1 MPQYVKELSLI
12 PYIKPYVAAPVKEM
26 EELQKKM
33 ADDYDVVAS
42 QYDALEEASDAIQAL
57 PFEGDL
63 EEKKL
68 VMDNVKK
75 EIEAAAKAGYVNRG
89 RLVRKAF
96 NNLKKGYAPIKEQV
110 TAWEAFK
117 KDVEESVKAGRYKQE
132 YANKILTATKNQYK
146 IQGGLK
152 KSGDGTYAGIS
163 PYLKQYANEVDIN
176 EEVLKAINPI
186 LSHPNSEASK
196 IETVNGDYYVTT
208 EDGVEKVDKDRLKN
222 AVRQMWVNNKSLQA
236 YSRDNALL
244 DYYINPEQA
253 GVIKQDKISKTE
265 QMPAITKK
273 LLQQELDSLKQKENK
288 TGVKYKNILATAEAN
303 LRNKGY
309 VKEENK
315 KVVLNELLNTPD
327 KDFYINHKMQDDLN
341 KAIGL
346 GEAYSYE
353 KLNDAL
359 TLDETSEYKKRQE
372 LNAEKKFTSQ
382 GDFVTSVGATITD
395 QDAVVNN
402 RQTTAVK
409 LNSSAVSSL
418 SSESK
423 NFNDEFKTNLD
434 YKQLKSLA
442 TEIQKNP
449 NNIEQIKTKYGL
461 TNANNDLLLAKLDN
475 INESFSNI
483 NKSIKELRQLKK
495 YNYEVNEII
504 KTPEIITKAKSVYT
518 ILKNNGSVETE
529 KFLIDNNINNYED
542 LITFYRTKESSKH
555 LAEQTKAFNSL
566 PKEIIMGNIHLRAV
580 NTVLDSSKNLYDSIK
595 KSVTANKNK
604 LDNYVVDE
612 YVISNPDTKSS
623 TYQLEQ
629 KITTGISKNI
639 DGQTIEGTNIDLDS
653 YMKEKYDDKKYE
665 LESTS
670 VVLKGFGGNKKIRAT
685 LKVEGETKPVHVY
698 LNLGENS
705 ELVDRYAVSSY
716 IDNSQPKVVRSMT
729 EQSYFDEKIN
739 NPEDLDLI
747 DNTNIKDVVLTGKNR
762 DYHVDKLDNNYYK
775 VYYLDENNQKIPLSK
790 AVKDLNTVRAEIG
803 KAEILDVYK
812 NLSE

>member
-57 PFEGDL
+57 PFKGDL

-68 VMDNVKK
+68 VMDNAKK
-75 EIEAAAKAGYVNRG
+75 EIEAAQKAGDYQNRG

-117 KDVEESVKAGRYKQE
+117 KDVEESVKANRYSQE

-186 LSHPNSEASK
+186 LSHADSKASK

-208 EDGVEKVDKDRLKN
+208 EHGVEKVDKDRLKN
-222 AVRQMWVNNKSLQA
+222 AVQQMWASNKSLQA

-253 GVIKQDKISKTE
+253 GVIKQDKISKIV
-265 QMPAITKK
+265 QMPAITKE

-288 TGVKYKNILATAEAN
+288 TGVKYKNILATAESN
-303 LRNKGY
+303 LRKKGY

-382 GDFVTSVGATITD
+382 GDFVTSGGATITD

-402 RQTTAVK
+402 RQTTAAK

-495 YNYEVNEII
+495 YNYEVNGFI

-529 KFLIDNNINNYED
+529 KFLIDNNINSYED

-566 PKEIIMGNIHLRAV
+566 PRAV
-580 NTVLDSSKNLYDSIK
+580 RNTVLDSNKNLYDSIK

-612 YVISNPDTKSS
+612 YVVSNPDPKSS

-639 DGQTIEGTNIDLDS
+639 DGQTIEGTDIDLDS

>member
-1 MPQYVKELSLI
+1 
-12 PYIKPYVAAPVKEM
+12 
-26 EELQKKM
+26 
-33 ADDYDVVAS
+33 
-42 QYDALEEASDAIQAL
+42 
-57 PFEGDL
+57 
-63 EEKKL
+63 
-68 VMDNVKK
+68 
-75 EIEAAAKAGYVNRG
+75 
-89 RLVRKAF
+89 
-96 NNLKKGYAPIKEQV
+96 
-110 TAWEAFK
+110 
-117 KDVEESVKAGRYKQE
+117 
-132 YANKILTATKNQYK
+132 
-146 IQGGLK
+146 
-152 KSGDGTYAGIS
+152 
-163 PYLKQYANEVDIN
+163 
-176 EEVLKAINPI
+176 
-186 LSHPNSEASK
+186 
-196 IETVNGDYYVTT
+196 
-208 EDGVEKVDKDRLKN
+208 
-222 AVRQMWVNNKSLQA
+222 MWVNNKSLQA